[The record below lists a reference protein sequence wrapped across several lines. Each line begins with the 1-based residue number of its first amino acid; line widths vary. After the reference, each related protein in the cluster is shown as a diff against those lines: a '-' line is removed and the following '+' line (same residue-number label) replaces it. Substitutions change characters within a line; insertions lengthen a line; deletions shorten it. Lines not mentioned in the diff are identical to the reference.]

1 MASQPYQRGAIY
13 YQISRELGFVLQPT
27 IAQRASLLLSL
38 NQLTE
43 HIRLYLVARNLID
56 ESVRPV
62 VVRCGDDPIGKVLGV
77 REFTL
82 VHDTLCSLL
91 LPHCRKVTVQRPDA
105 PAVIAAVAA
114 AAASRARNRD
124 IAATPTPTRP
134 FIVPPS
140 ALRPSDSGPS
150 AASRREAA
158 RSREEQSRESR
169 PSIEETAVPVASSTQ
184 SSLGYDTGNDSD
196 ATIILSAGEEQKE
209 EEKEEVEEEEEE
221 EEEELEEDEA
231 EEEEEEEEEMEMFDS
246 QESGIFIERHQQLS
260 QEDTDVPEVNDD
272 NYIFLDDMLTEYEFT
287 EYEPE
292 SVSSSDGSL
301 YSDSAE
307 SESEQM
313 INAQVGTVD
322 TDVRSSVGVHSA
334 TAAAAARTCVV
345 CLTRPVNATITH
357 GVSAHFVCCM
367 RCGRRLARKRK
378 GCPICRKTIESV
390 ILTYT

>member
-1 MASQPYQRGAIY
+1 M
-13 YQISRELGFVLQPT
+13 
-27 IAQRASLLLSL
+27 
-38 NQLTE
+38 
-43 HIRLYLVARNLID
+43 
-56 ESVRPV
+56 
-62 VVRCGDDPIGKVLGV
+62 
-77 REFTL
+77 
-82 VHDTLCSLL
+82 
-91 LPHCRKVTVQRPDA
+91 
-105 PAVIAAVAA
+105 
-114 AAASRARNRD
+114 
-124 IAATPTPTRP
+124 
-134 FIVPPS
+134 
-140 ALRPSDSGPS
+140 
-150 AASRREAA
+150 
-158 RSREEQSRESR
+158 
-169 PSIEETAVPVASSTQ
+169 
-184 SSLGYDTGNDSD
+184 
-196 ATIILSAGEEQKE
+196 SAGEEQKE

>member
-1 MASQPYQRGAIY
+1 MWDCFCDFVFAFFENTVRSGDRSPPRAYTYTYVVSTHERALASSGHAPTDSPRRAPNNSTRASEQYCTTTLTIRMASQPYQRGAIY
-13 YQISRELGFVLQPT
+13 VSYLFSLVSSTFSGSFQYQISRELGFVLQPT

-38 NQLTE
+38 NQARFHAHRFNHAIIDPFFSRQQLTE

-82 VHDTLCSLL
+82 VHDTLWYLLNTRVEFFLIPLTLDSSLL

-169 PSIEETAVPVASSTQ
+169 PSIGTETD
-184 SSLGYDTGNDSD
+184 L
-196 ATIILSAGEEQKE
+196 L
-209 EEKEEVEEEEEE
+209 
-221 EEEELEEDEA
+221 
-231 EEEEEEEEEMEMFDS
+231 
-246 QESGIFIERHQQLS
+246 IFFCI
-260 QEDTDVPEVNDD
+260 
-272 NYIFLDDMLTEYEFT
+272 
-287 EYEPE
+287 
-292 SVSSSDGSL
+292 G
-301 YSDSAE
+301 
-307 SESEQM
+307 
-313 INAQVGTVD
+313 
-322 TDVRSSVGVHSA
+322 
-334 TAAAAARTCVV
+334 
-345 CLTRPVNATITH
+345 
-357 GVSAHFVCCM
+357 
-367 RCGRRLARKRK
+367 
-378 GCPICRKTIESV
+378 
-390 ILTYT
+390 